1 MAEDILDDIVRLKRH
16 VTEASREQDIGK
28 DIGPQLAFLNEELD
42 RLLEKAEARLELLD
56 RESLDARTRF
66 VSDLAGRFLMTIMQ
80 EQRGSIGTS
89 EIEQAVEMAEMIV
102 ARVREHF

>member
-16 VTEASREQDIGK
+16 VTEAAREQDIGK
-28 DIGPQLAFLNEELD
+28 DISAQLAFMNEELD

-66 VSDLAGRFLMTIMQ
+66 VSDLAGRFLMAIMQ
-80 EQRGSIGTS
+80 EKRGSIGTS
-89 EIEQAVEMAEMIV
+89 EIDQAVEMAEMIV
-102 ARVREHF
+102 TRVRE